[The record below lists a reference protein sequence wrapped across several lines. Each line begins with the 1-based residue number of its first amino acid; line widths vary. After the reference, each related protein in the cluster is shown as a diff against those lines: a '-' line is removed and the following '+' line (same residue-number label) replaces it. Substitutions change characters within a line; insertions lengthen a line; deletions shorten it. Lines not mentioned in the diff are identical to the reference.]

1 MTEST
6 ENLYFE
12 RVDPQVNL
20 ARFYALW
27 TQPTLFGE
35 VSLIRNWGR
44 IGTRGRQLV
53 ESYSG
58 DAEAK
63 IALARMADIKQRRG
77 YRRPTSN
84 RGTADH

>member
-1 MTEST
+1 MSKNTD
-6 ENLYFE
+6 NLYFE
-12 RVDPQVNL
+12 RTDPQVNM

-53 ESYSG
+53 ESFG
-58 DAEAK
+58 DDTEAAA
-63 IALARMADIKQRRG
+63 ALTRLADVKQRRG
-77 YRRPTSN
+77 YRLP
-84 RGTADH
+84 